1 VLSLWNVVRLCE
13 NQVGWVI
20 DSRHLRAIQFNPGL
34 TSCVI
39 FCRPRATSSGQAL
52 RDLSCYEPKTQHFVL
67 GYFQPSLRDWYRHTL
82 RAVLFQQV
90 PAEFADQKKLI
101 WTSLVFTLPA
111 KSPLKATILR
121 LVIPTGAQ
129 RSGGICGVPVK

>member
-1 VLSLWNVVRLCE
+1 MLSLWNVVRLCE

-67 GYFQPSLRDWYRHTL
+67 GYFQPSLRDWSQYAGMAGL
-82 RAVLFQQV
+82 FPLVLSESAF
-90 PAEFADQKKLI
+90 
-101 WTSLVFTLPA
+101 
-111 KSPLKATILR
+111 R
-121 LVIPTGAQ
+121 
-129 RSGGICGVPVK
+129 